1 VPALGSKVLHRLS
14 PYKAE
19 FTFFHIFNFVRHA
32 SWTLHVLRLKED
44 KGVIATVQEED
55 ARKRISKPRKKR
67 GPTHKKV
74 C

>member
-1 VPALGSKVLHRLS
+1 MGSKVLYRLS

-19 FTFFHIFNFVRHA
+19 FTFFQIFNFVQHA

-55 ARKRISKPRKKR
+55 ARKE
-67 GPTHKKV
+67 
-74 C
+74 